1 MQTFNSVMTKS
12 DKTNKFQTSNV
23 LLVSA
28 SHMLHDIYSS
38 FLAPLRPLLIEKFG
52 ITLAMASLW
61 DLIMRIPWLLN
72 PFIGMIAE
80 KTAARYFIIITPAIT
95 AVSMSLLGVAPSFTI
110 VSVLLFV
117 MGVSSAV
124 FHVPS
129 PVMIKRLSGNYTG
142 RGMSFF
148 MFGGEMA
155 RTLGPLIITAAV
167 TYWGLEGT
175 WKLIPFGLIASFIL
189 FLKLRNIKISDSFK
203 KGETAKPQYLKT
215 IKKYLP
221 FFMILVGITLFRAIM
236 KSGLTAFLPT
246 YFYTEKGETL
256 WFANSALAVFQL
268 AGAVGTI
275 LSGSISDKLGRKTT
289 LLIISVLSPIM
300 MFLFVS
306 STGWVSFVFLVLLG
320 FFVFSPGPVLMALV
334 QDTSKSL
341 PVFMNSIY
349 MTLNF
354 LASATAV
361 LFAGLLGD
369 WLGLE
374 TTYLI
379 SSLLALGAIP
389 FVLMLKKQ
397 N

>member
-1 MQTFNSVMTKS
+1 MKSKITKS
-12 DKTNKFQTSNV
+12 KFQMSNV
-23 LLVSA
+23 LLVSSA
-28 SHMLHDIYSS
+28 HMLHDIYSS

-61 DLIMRIPWLLN
+61 DLIMRLPWFLN

-80 KTAARYFIIITPAIT
+80 KTAARYFIILTPAIT

-110 VSVLLFV
+110 VSILLFV
-117 MGVSSAV
+117 MGISGAF

-129 PVMIKRLSGNYTG
+129 PVMIKRLSGKYVG

-155 RTLGPLIITAAV
+155 RTVGPLIITAAV

-189 FLKLRNIKISDSFK
+189 FLKLRNITISKDFSHES
-203 KGETAKPQYLKT
+203 GNKPEYLKT

-221 FFMILVGITLFRAIM
+221 FFLILVGITFFRAIM
-236 KSGLTAFLPT
+236 KSGMTAFLPT
-246 YFYTEKGETL
+246 YFYSEKGETL

-268 AGAVGTI
+268 AGAAGTI
-275 LSGSISDKLGRKTT
+275 LAGSISDKLGRKTT
-289 LLIISVLSPIM
+289 LLIISILSPIM
-300 MFLFVS
+300 MFLFIS
-306 STGWVSFVFLVLLG
+306 STGWVSFVFLMLLG
-320 FFVFSPGPVLMALV
+320 IFVFAPGPVLMALV
-334 QDTSKSL
+334 QDVSKDL

-349 MTLNF
+349 MTISF
-354 LASATAV
+354 VSSAIAV
-361 LFAGLLGD
+361 FFAGMLGD

-379 SSLLALGAIP
+379 SSLIALGAIP
-389 FVLMLKKQ
+389 FVLLLKKQ
-397 N
+397 SK